1 MTLTYRAAVAADA
14 DALADV
20 VAEGFESYAAFA
32 PEGWTPPDRLE
43 MAMGLVM
50 RIPDPDWWCRVAEDD
65 GHLVAQIAIMPAAK
79 HRRSSDEPGLAHL
92 LQLFV
97 RRAYWGSE
105 IARTLHA
112 ESVAEAAARGYTSM
126 RLFTPSAHGR
136 ARRFYEREGWSA
148 VGDPH
153 VEADLG
159 GLEIIEYRR
168 KLGRGQTPS
177 PVLGRRR

>member
-1 MTLTYRAAVAADA
+1 MTITYRGVVAADA

-20 VAEGFESYAAFA
+20 LAEGFESYAEFA
-32 PEGWTPPDRLE
+32 PDGWTPPDRLE

-50 RIPDPDWWCRVAEDD
+50 RVADPDWWSRAAEDD
-65 GHLVAQIAIMPAAK
+65 GRLVAQVAIMPAAK
-79 HRRSSDEPGLAHL
+79 HRRRSDEPGLAHL

-97 RRAYWGSE
+97 RRAYWGSD

-112 ESVAEAAARGYTSM
+112 QSVAEAAARGFTSM
-126 RLFTPSAHGR
+126 RLFTPAAHGR

-148 VGDPH
+148 VGEPY

-168 KLGRGQTPS
+168 PLAGTSTRASG
-177 PVLGRRR
+177 